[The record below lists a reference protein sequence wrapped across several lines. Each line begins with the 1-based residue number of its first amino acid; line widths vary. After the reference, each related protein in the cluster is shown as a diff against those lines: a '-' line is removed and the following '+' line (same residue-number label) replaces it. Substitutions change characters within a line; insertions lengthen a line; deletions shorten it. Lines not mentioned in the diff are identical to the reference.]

1 MLPVKIYVWFT
12 LGFRHDSTFI
22 TAYYSLFIKITEKQ
36 ARPVQNGVWWFP
48 SVVPKCMLY
57 LKIYSNTPKLISS
70 NRQSLIHT
78 FKKLSQLIANRPGH
92 FFVVVDLESV
102 FFSILYFDISKDW
115 RLPGYLSTVSIEITV
130 FPELI

>member
-22 TAYYSLFIKITEKQ
+22 TVYYSLFIKITEKQ

-48 SVVPKCMLY
+48 SVVPKCCISKFIQL
-57 LKIYSNTPKLISS
+57 PKLISS

-92 FFVVVDLESV
+92 FFVAVDLESV

-115 RLPGYLSTVSIEITV
+115 RLPGYLSTVSV

>member
-22 TAYYSLFIKITEKQ
+22 TAYYSLFIKLLRSKLDQCKTVYGDFLLWSQ
-36 ARPVQNGVWWFP
+36 
-48 SVVPKCMLY
+48 SVCCISKFIQL
-57 LKIYSNTPKLISS
+57 PKLISS

-92 FFVVVDLESV
+92 FFVAVDLESV

-115 RLPGYLSTVSIEITV
+115 RLPGYLSTVSV